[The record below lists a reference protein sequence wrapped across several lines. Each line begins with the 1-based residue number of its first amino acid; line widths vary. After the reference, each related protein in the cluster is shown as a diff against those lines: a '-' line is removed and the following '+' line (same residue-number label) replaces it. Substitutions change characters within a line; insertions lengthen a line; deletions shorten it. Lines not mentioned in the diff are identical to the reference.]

1 MILVFI
7 LFTILIFI
15 LLLFTISLL
24 STLQIEIKNLR
35 LGNKEQNSPKRIKEK
50 YEVKISLYFL
60 GKIPILWGKLNNEK
74 MRKIYNS
81 KQLQKIDLQQIEK
94 KVPFQKETLENEGY
108 WIK

>member
-50 YEVKISLYFL
+50 S
-60 GKIPILWGKLNNEK
+60 W
-74 MRKIYNS
+74 MRS
-81 KQLQKIDLQQIEK
+81 
-94 KVPFQKETLENEGY
+94 
-108 WIK
+108 